1 MNILFLCP
9 RWGNAALPSSAF
21 IQRVLEA
28 GYDGIEAGLAEF
40 DPAADESIRLAQAAG
55 LALVTQH
62 YDTLDRD
69 LPTHL
74 VKFESRLRMLARYQP
89 LFINSHTGRD
99 LFTLEENRRV
109 FAVAEKVA
117 AEVSLPIYHE
127 THRARCCHSSWRTLE
142 LLKAQPATQF
152 VLDISHW
159 CNVSESLLEDQSD
172 WIEPI
177 LPNVAHLHAR
187 VGWAQG
193 PQVSDPRAP
202 EWQAALEAHLTW
214 WDKIIAQKR
223 ASGVATFT
231 ITPEFGPTPYLPT
244 LPYSQ
249 QPVAS
254 PWEINVWMM
263 NLLRQR
269 YSSPPK
275 RR

>member
-99 LFTLEENRRV
+99 LFTLDPSFLCPPAILAKTATFAGLSFCNPLIINGRV
-109 FAVAEKVA
+109 F
-117 AEVSLPIYHE
+117 
-127 THRARCCHSSWRTLE
+127 
-142 LLKAQPATQF
+142 
-152 VLDISHW
+152 
-159 CNVSESLLEDQSD
+159 
-172 WIEPI
+172 
-177 LPNVAHLHAR
+177 
-187 VGWAQG
+187 
-193 PQVSDPRAP
+193 
-202 EWQAALEAHLTW
+202 
-214 WDKIIAQKR
+214 
-223 ASGVATFT
+223 GVK
-231 ITPEFGPTPYLPT
+231 
-244 LPYSQ
+244 
-249 QPVAS
+249 
-254 PWEINVWMM
+254 M
-263 NLLRQR
+263 
-269 YSSPPK
+269 
-275 RR
+275 